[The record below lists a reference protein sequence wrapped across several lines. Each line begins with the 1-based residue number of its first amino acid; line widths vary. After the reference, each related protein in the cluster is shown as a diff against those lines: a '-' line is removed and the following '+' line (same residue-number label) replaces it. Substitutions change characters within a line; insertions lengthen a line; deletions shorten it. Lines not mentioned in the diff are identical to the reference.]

1 MSLKEDNQALREQ
14 VARLTERL
22 KTDGDAATLQA
33 TIRSMQTT
41 AAAQQEEIE
50 HLRLFKRTHE
60 NKVEKEISAA
70 KQELSTDTKDT
81 IKELNA
87 QITEQKQIIETLRA
101 DNTRLVN
108 RLTEIAKGATL

>member
-1 MSLKEDNQALREQ
+1 MSLKEDNEALREQ

-22 KTDGDAATLQA
+22 QTDGDAATLQA

-60 NKVEKEISAA
+60 NKVEKAVSVA
-70 KQELSTDTKDT
+70 KQELSADTKDT
-81 IKELNA
+81 IKELKA
-87 QITEQKQIIETLRA
+87 QLRELKQTNEALAA
-101 DNTRLVN
+101 DKQ
-108 RLTEIAKGATL
+108 RLTDRLNDIAKGAAL